1 MAVTTPDPV
10 RLELLAYEL
19 PRPTVDLVHPI
30 ALLFA
35 DDEIDSGERATAA
48 FVAERLPAI
57 EAGGDP
63 GETDQAVFLL
73 DMWLSDQMD
82 DEAFSDEFEVLI
94 EECLALHDWGT
105 EFGPDLPA
113 LKAALMTI
121 QNRPPE
127 V

>member
-19 PRPTVDLVHPI
+19 PKSAVELVLPI
-30 ALLFA
+30 ASLFA
-35 DDEIDSGERATAA
+35 DDEIDAGERATAA

-57 EAGGDP
+57 EAGGPPD
-63 GETDQAVFLL
+63 ETDQAMFLL

-82 DEAFSDEFEVLI
+82 DEAFSDEFEVLV

-105 EFGPDLPA
+105 EFGPDLEA
-113 LKAALMTI
+113 LKGALEAI
-121 QNRPPE
+121 QNRPAE
-127 V
+127 A